1 MIPHE
6 TVNDDSVTLIAW
18 LVTNGEPVTEGQA
31 VASVETSKAVMDIH
45 SPSIGF
51 LQTLYDPG
59 EEVPVG
65 GVLGRI
71 YQDAS
76 RPPDR
81 DKDTASGPANLFPV
95 PREKTPG
102 HTTEKQDWVL
112 PGERTVEP
120 KASSQA
126 KPTVEKL
133 VSSQGRDSGTKRFS
147 TKALELLDRHK
158 ISPALFDGYGLIRS
172 ADILR
177 RIKQDSTE
185 AQPAESSQSTTSPN
199 QVPVRR
205 VKLSKRK
212 QAEVSN
218 LSWGR
223 HNTLPSAVSVQ
234 VATRGL
240 KAAASR
246 HEKLAGNTAAIV
258 LYEVG
263 RLLRKYPE
271 LNAFSSEGAVCF
283 YDEVN
288 VGFAIDAGRGLKV
301 PIVRNADTKS
311 VVEIAEEMQ
320 DLLVSYLNDQIEA
333 SSLAGGTFTITDL
346 SGQNVLTFHPLL
358 NMRQS
363 AILGIGAEYPH
374 GSVERFF
381 NLILSFDHQI
391 SEGRQA
397 AEFLEELSQRLRSY
411 EEALGRSEDLDSD
424 NCCARCLTPLAELRS
439 RNHYLVL
446 TVGSASST
454 QSVCTVCL
462 QGM

>member
-6 TVNDDSVTLIAW
+6 TVNDDTVTLISW
-18 LVTNGEPVTEGQA
+18 LVSNGEPVTEGQA

-45 SPSIGF
+45 SPSVGL
-51 LQTLYDPG
+51 LQTLYNPG
-59 EEVPVG
+59 DEVPVG
-65 GVLGRI
+65 GMLGCI
-71 YQDAS
+71 YQDAA
-76 RPPDR
+76 RPPDLE
-81 DKDTASGPANLFPV
+81 KAMAPGPASLFPTPQEKPIGPSNENRGWV
-95 PREKTPG
+95 PR
-102 HTTEKQDWVL
+102 
-112 PGERTVEP
+112 GERTAEP
-120 KASSQA
+120 NANSKAA
-126 KPTVEKL
+126 PAAGEF
-133 VSSQGRDSGTKRFS
+133 VSSRGSYSGTKRFS
-147 TKALELLDRHK
+147 KKALELLDRHK
-158 ISPALFDGYGLIRS
+158 ISPSLFDGYALIRS
-172 ADILR
+172 ADVLK
-177 RIKQDSTE
+177 RISQHPTE
-185 AQPAESSQSTTSPN
+185 AQAESSQSAAVPN

-212 QAEVSN
+212 QAEINN

-223 HNTLPSAVSVQ
+223 DNTLPSAVSVQ
-234 VATRGL
+234 VATQGL
-240 KAAASR
+240 KAAVSR
-246 HEKLAGNTAAIV
+246 HEKLAGNTAALV

-271 LNAFSSEGAVCF
+271 LNAFSSDGAVYF
-283 YDEVN
+283 YEEVN

-311 VVEIAEEMQ
+311 VFEIAEEMQ
-320 DLLVSYLNDQIEA
+320 DLLV

-374 GSVERFF
+374 ESVERFF

-411 EEALGRSEDLDSD
+411 EEALGRPEDVNSD
-424 NCCARCLTPLAELRS
+424 YCARCLTPLAELRN

-446 TVGSASST
+446 TVGPASST

>member
-1 MIPHE
+1 MACCQWRAGDGGSGCC
-6 TVNDDSVTLIAW
+6 VCRDQQGRYGYS
-18 LVTNGEPVTEGQA
+18 
-31 VASVETSKAVMDIH
+31 
-45 SPSIGF
+45 SPSVGL
-51 LQTLYDPG
+51 LQTLYNPG
-59 EEVPVG
+59 DEVPVG
-65 GVLGRI
+65 GMLGRI

-76 RPPDR
+76 HPPDPA
-81 DKDTASGPANLFPV
+81 KDSGPGLASSFPA
-95 PREKTPG
+95 PQAKTPV
-102 HTTEKQDWVL
+102 HSNENRSRV
-112 PGERTVEP
+112 PAGERTTEP
-120 KASSQA
+120 KAGSKS
-126 KPTVEKL
+126 KPEEEEV
-133 VSSQGRDSGTKRFS
+133 VSSPGSYSGAKRFS
-147 TKALELLDRHK
+147 KKALELLDRHK
-158 ISPALFDGYGLIRS
+158 ISPALFDGYALIRA
-172 ADILR
+172 ADVLQ
-177 RIKQDSTE
+177 RISQDPPA
-185 AQPAESSQSTTSPN
+185 AQPDEPSQSPSAPN

-223 HNTLPSAVSVQ
+223 HNTLPSTVSVQ
-234 VATRGL
+234 VSTRGL
-240 KAAASR
+240 KAAVSR

-271 LNAFSSEGAVCF
+271 LNAFSSDGAVYF
-283 YDEVN
+283 YEEVN

-301 PIVRNADTKS
+301 PIIRNADTKS
-311 VVEIAEEMQ
+311 VLEIAEEMQ
-320 DLLVSYLNDQIEA
+320 ELLVSYLNDQINTG
-333 SSLAGGTFTITDL
+333 SLAGGTFTITDL

-363 AILGIGAEYPH
+363 AILGIGAEYPN
-374 GSVERFF
+374 GGIERFF

-411 EEALGRSEDLDSD
+411 EQALRLPEDDGD
-424 NCCARCLTPLAELRS
+424 DACCSRCLAPLAELRH

-446 TVGSASST
+446 TIGPSGST
-454 QSVCTVCL
+454 QPVCTVCL

>member
-18 LVTNGEPVTEGQA
+18 LVANGEPVTEGQA

-45 SPSIGF
+45 APSVGL
-51 LQTLYDPG
+51 LQTLYNPG
-59 EEVPVG
+59 DEVPVG
-65 GVLGRI
+65 GMLGRI

-76 RPPDR
+76 HPPDPA
-81 DKDTASGPANLFPV
+81 KDSAPGLASSFPAPQT
-95 PREKTPG
+95 KTPV
-102 HTTEKQDWVL
+102 HSNENRSRV
-112 PGERTVEP
+112 PAGERTTEP
-120 KASSQA
+120 KAGFKA
-126 KPTVEKL
+126 KPEEEEV
-133 VSSQGRDSGTKRFS
+133 VSSPSNYSGAKRFS
-147 TKALELLDRHK
+147 KKALELLDRHK
-158 ISPALFDGYGLIRS
+158 ISPALFDGYALIRA
-172 ADILR
+172 ADVLQ
-177 RIKQDSTE
+177 RIPQDPPA
-185 AQPAESSQSTTSPN
+185 AQPDEPSDSPNAPN

-212 QAEVSN
+212 QAEVNN

-223 HNTLPSAVSVQ
+223 LNTLPSAVSVQ
-234 VATRGL
+234 VSTRGL

-271 LNAFSSEGAVCF
+271 FNAFSSDGAVYF
-283 YDEVN
+283 YEEVN

-301 PIVRNADTKS
+301 PIIRNADTKS
-311 VVEIAEEMQ
+311 VLEIAEEMQ
-320 DLLVSYLNDQIEA
+320 ELLVSYLNDQINTG
-333 SSLAGGTFTITDL
+333 SLAGGTFTITDL

-363 AILGIGAEYPH
+363 AILGIGAEYPN
-374 GSVERFF
+374 GGIERFF

-397 AEFLEELSQRLRSY
+397 AEFLEELSRRLRSY
-411 EEALGRSEDLDSD
+411 EEALRLPEDDGDDACS
-424 NCCARCLTPLAELRS
+424 RCLAPLAELRH

-446 TVGSASST
+446 TIGPSGST
-454 QSVCTVCL
+454 QPVCTVCL